1 MVFSQEE
8 IANMDK
14 EVDEDMSDIED
25 MFNDSDEEQSN
36 RKREFDSDSN
46 DVYGN
51 DCKYAQ
57 VKDICKFAV
66 P

>member
-14 EVDEDMSDIED
+14 EVEEDMSDLD
-25 MFNDSDEEQSN
+25 DSDEENSHKN
-36 RKREFDSDSN
+36 EIDSDSN

-51 DCKYAQ
+51 DCK
-57 VKDICKFAV
+57 
-66 P
+66 